1 MFPVCVCF
9 FPVLGATPP
18 AEVARADVK
27 VEVTSTMLKLSLRN
41 QQVIAV
47 SKPASVNGG
56 KWRYGMRMLRV
67 EVWAVSEE
75 VCGAAQAFAG

>member
-1 MFPVCVCF
+1 M
-9 FPVLGATPP
+9 LGATPS
-18 AEVARADVK
+18 AEVARSDVK

-47 SKPASVNGG
+47 SKPASVNKG
-56 KWRYGMRMLRV
+56 KWCYDMRMLRV

-75 VCGAAQAFAG
+75 VCGAAQPFDG